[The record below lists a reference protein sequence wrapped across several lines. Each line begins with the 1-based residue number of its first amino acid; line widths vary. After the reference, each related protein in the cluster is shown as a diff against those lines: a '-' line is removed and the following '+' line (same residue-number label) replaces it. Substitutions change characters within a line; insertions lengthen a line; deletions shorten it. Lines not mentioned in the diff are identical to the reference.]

1 MGCFDFYFYC
11 VVLIYNNF
19 RYQLIEKLI
28 FHLIYTALFTGVV
41 IVQGVAFNFG
51 TYLFLHKGTP
61 YGINNYE
68 TILL

>member
-1 MGCFDFYFYC
+1 MYSNFGTTI
-11 VVLIYNNF
+11 IYNNF
-19 RYQLIEKLI
+19 RYQLKLIEKIIFQLI
-28 FHLIYTALFTGVV
+28 CTALFTGAV
-41 IVQGVAFNFG
+41 IVQGVAYNYG

>member
-1 MGCFDFYFYC
+1 MILNVQQLYSNIML
-11 VVLIYNNF
+11 VLIYNNF

-61 YGINNYE
+61 YD